1 MVLLHSGFQIPL
13 EDWRTH
19 HDTFVLLLPV
29 PRGIRGVHQTEM
41 SGVWEWDTLPIDFP
55 KLELDYAAWSST
67 RTKYPLRGTTYFFC
81 FVFSHDREDPNSGQH
96 GKLQVPLH
104 VDSDKMIQKTKW
116 CLCVCVCVAV
126 CLCVCVPLCLRAV
139 CLCACVRVCV
149 RGVLCVRT
157 RQTSLQQKKTRIA
170 LDGLTSQLVPFGTA
184 GGDGATLARRRTI
197 SNLLL

>member
-116 CLCVCVCVAV
+116 CLCVCVCGCLSV
-126 CLCVCVPLCLRAV
+126 CLRSFVSTRCVS
-139 CLCACVRVCV
+139 VRVRARV
-149 RGVLCVRT
+149 RAWGSMCPNTADKFAAKENTNRT
-157 RQTSLQQKKTRIA
+157 RR
-170 LDGLTSQLVPFGTA
+170 P
-184 GGDGATLARRRTI
+184 
-197 SNLLL
+197 N